1 MMLIRIGVF
10 VGLFMLLQFSQ
21 ASSVDVESLLQKS
34 AALKEQRQYAT
45 AYHLLDSLDRGNRY
59 TDIVLEKLDIALN
72 FYVTS
77 IMHQFFGF
85 ENLAP
90 GQEID
95 SLRGKP
101 GKYNLYIFKADE
113 VLDSL
118 LLHHPEDYRLHK
130 ALGDYYYEVYL
141 RYGEEWLQSME
152 EVTIKIDQHYSKAAQ
167 YGVGDFETYFVLGF
181 LRLGESKWQDAA
193 GFLDKSIDLNPLYP
207 AAYYNMAYALLQLN
221 QVEDALSYGKAAWQ
235 LYKEDAMKADVARM
249 LSVLFDEDMQVD
261 SAVFYLKQGLKL
273 APDDYYLLKDYVDI
287 SVREQLP
294 ERDSIRLEFYL
305 LAPDNPTIYNVL
317 TDIYMAHE
325 DSFEPLINFFQELL
339 PVFIGQDKVAGNLQ
353 FFSGQLLFESNQERA
368 KQMFMTAKAH
378 FEKVFPADNGVFA
391 IIDQYLNYKE

>member
-1 MMLIRIGVF
+1 MWSRIGVF
-10 VGLFMLLQFSQ
+10 TALVLLLQVAQ
-21 ASSVDVESLLQKS
+21 ASAVDVESLLRKS

-59 TDIVLEKLDIALN
+59 TDVVLEKLDIALN

-85 ENLAP
+85 ENLVP

-101 GKYNLYIFKADE
+101 GKYNLYILKADE

-118 LLHHPEDYRLHK
+118 LRHHPEDYRLHK

-141 RYGEEWLQSME
+141 RYGEEWLKPIE
-152 EVTIKIDQHYSKAAQ
+152 EVTIKIEDHYSKAAQ
-167 YGVGDFETYFVLGF
+167 GDAGDFETYFVLGF

-193 GFLDKSIDLNPLYP
+193 GFLDKSIELNPVYP
-207 AAYYNMAYALLQLN
+207 AAYYNMAYALLQLD

-235 LYKEDAMKADVARM
+235 LYRDDPMKADVARM
-249 LSVLFDEDMQVD
+249 LSVLFDENMQVD
-261 SAVFYLKQGLKL
+261 SAVLYLRQGLKL
-273 APDDYYLLKDYVDI
+273 APDDYYLLKDYLDI

-325 DSFEPLINFFQELL
+325 DSFEPLIAFFQEML
-339 PVFIGQDKVAGNLQ
+339 PVFKGQDRIEGNLH
-353 FFSGQLLFESNQERA
+353 FFSGQLLFESDREQA
-368 KQMFMTAKAH
+368 KRMFITAKGH
-378 FEKVFPADNGVFA
+378 FEKVFPADNGVFS
-391 IIDQYLNYKE
+391 IIDQYLNYQE

>member
-1 MMLIRIGVF
+1 MLSKS
-10 VGLFMLLQFSQ
+10 GLFISLLLLLQVAN
-21 ASSVDVESLLQKS
+21 ASSVDVESLLNRS
-34 AALKEQRQYAT
+34 AALKEKQQYAT
-45 AYHLLDSLDRGNRY
+45 AYQLLDSLDRGNKY

-101 GKYNLYIFKADE
+101 GKYNLYILKADE

-118 LLHHPEDYRLHK
+118 LQHHPEDYRLHK

-141 RYGEEWLQSME
+141 RYGEEWIKPID
-152 EVTIKIDQHYSKAAQ
+152 EVTIKIEQHFSKAAQ
-167 YGVGDFETYFVLGF
+167 GDVGDFETYFVLGF

-193 GFLDKSIDLNPLYP
+193 GFLDKSIELNPVYP

-235 LYKEDAMKADVARM
+235 LYRDDPMKADVARM
-249 LSVLFDEDMQVD
+249 LSVLFDENMQVD
-261 SAVFYLKQGLKL
+261 SAIAYLRQGLKL
-273 APDDYYLLKDYVDI
+273 APDDYYLLKDYLDI

-294 ERDSIRLEFYL
+294 ERDSVRLEFFL

-317 TDIYMAHE
+317 ADIYMAHE
-325 DSFEPLINFFQELL
+325 ESFEPLIAFFQEML
-339 PVFIGQDKVAGNLQ
+339 PVFKGQDRVTGNLL
-353 FFSGQLLFESNQERA
+353 FFIGQLLFESDQEQA
-368 KQMFMTAKAH
+368 KRLFLSARSH
-378 FEKVFPADNGVFA
+378 FEKVFPADNAVFT